1 MDINVPFFFFLF
13 FFLSFFLL
21 IIPSNRPGRQTSQGS
36 VLLESGTI
44 APSNEYNIII
54 FRSRLIK
61 FPGCENGIRNECASS
76 LLPLP
81 CVTIIIT
88 RAQYECDPL
97 LTAVNLQSQCEIEC
111 FFFPSLSLSLA
122 RIPRGIYA

>member
-1 MDINVPFFFFLF
+1 MEFI
-13 FFLSFFLL
+13 
-21 IIPSNRPGRQTSQGS
+21 
-36 VLLESGTI
+36 
-44 APSNEYNIII
+44 
-54 FRSRLIK
+54 
-61 FPGCENGIRNECASS
+61 IRNECASS

-111 FFFPSLSLSLA
+111 FFFPSLSLSLSRGFHAEYTRDVA
-122 RIPRGIYA
+122 REELESPEEQREWIPMKL

>member
-21 IIPSNRPGRQTSQGS
+21 IIPSNRLGRQKSQGS

-61 FPGCENGIRNECASS
+61 FPECENGIYYSKRMCEFVASFAMRYDNYYACAIR
-76 LLPLP
+76 
-81 CVTIIIT
+81 V
-88 RAQYECDPL
+88 
-97 LTAVNLQSQCEIEC
+97 
-111 FFFPSLSLSLA
+111 
-122 RIPRGIYA
+122 